1 MTDVIIVLAAFV
13 APLLLWLAVEEIGGT
28 DQEGRAAYRRCT
40 APGCRMVN
48 GHTGTHR

>member
-28 DQEGRAAYRRCT
+28 DR
-40 APGCRMVN
+40 
-48 GHTGTHR
+48 